1 MKKKIKKQKIVI
13 TDQLLDELGEFINI
27 ANKLE
32 EASKK
37 IRVKVETILGM
48 VATYDIEIPEKRVKK
63 LIENTKRSIKWID
76 KN

>member
-13 TDQLLDELGEFINI
+13 TDQLLDELGEFMNI

>member
-1 MKKKIKKQKIVI
+1 MKTKIKKQKIVI
-13 TDQLLDELGEFINI
+13 TDQLLDELGEFMNI

-32 EASKK
+32 EVSKK

-48 VATYDIEIPEKRVKK
+48 VATYDIEIPKKRINK
-63 LIENTKRSIKWID
+63 LIENTKQSVKWID

>member
-13 TDQLLDELGEFINI
+13 TDQLLDELGEFMNI
-27 ANKLE
+27 SNKLE